1 MVVMLQIAP
10 GIQTEPGDDSSPCET
25 CPESPGPCPTA
36 VHNKTIAYITVR
48 EACVDGLVNEDSGM
62 VAVPAVL
69 GFGQGQIRVDG
80 VGSVL
85 VKDRKLAAAARP
97 SRHPQHN
104 CQEAVEGH
112 GSVGWADMV
121 WNRGSLPRCILRLSS

>member
-1 MVVMLQIAP
+1 MLQIAS
-10 GIQTEPGDDSSPCET
+10 GIQTEPGDDSSLCET
-25 CPESPGPCPTA
+25 RPECPGPCHTA
-36 VHNKTIAYITVR
+36 VPNNTTAYIAVR
-48 EACVDGLVNEDSGM
+48 EACVDGLVNEDSGV

-85 VKDRKLAAAARP
+85 VKDRKLAAAAGP

-104 CQEAVEGH
+104 CQEAIEGH
-112 GSVGWADMV
+112 GSVGWA
-121 WNRGSLPRCILRLSS
+121 GSVVSW